1 MISVDEARSIVLSH
15 ANLMGLEKVDL
26 LTSLGRVIGEDIVAP
41 FNIPLWD
48 NSAMDG
54 YAVRFEDIKDASFD
68 KPTTLKVI
76 EELPAGLLPKNQV
89 GPMQATH
96 IMTGAPIPS
105 GADTVVK
112 KEDTSFSGDT
122 VRILAPPNKGENIR
136 LAGENVMR
144 GDKVIQARTIMRPP
158 HVGMLAS
165 FGKSFISVYQ
175 TPTVAILS
183 TGDEVIDIDQERD
196 SSKIINSNTY
206 SLAAQVKECGAL
218 PLMLGIARDDKKEI
232 LTKIMQGCS
241 ADVILTTGGVSVGEY
256 DFVKDVLEE
265 MGGEIKFWT
274 VAMRPGKPITFG
286 LIADKPIFGLPG
298 NPVSCMV
305 CFEQFVRPALLKKMG
320 HTHLFRPLVEAVL
333 VDDVKTKK
341 DFRFFIRVR
350 LFLRDGVLCAT
361 TTGDQGSGIL
371 KSMIQANGLMVV
383 TEDKKEVKAGEK
395 VSVQVLDHTFA
406 LESQ

>member
-15 ANLMGLEKVDL
+15 TLPMGLEKVDL
-26 LTSLGRVIGEDIVAP
+26 LTSLGRVIGEEIIAP
-41 FNIPLWD
+41 FNIPPWD

-54 YAVRFEDIKDASFD
+54 YAVRFEDIKNACFD
-68 KPTTLKVI
+68 EPTQLKVI
-76 EELPAGLLPKNQV
+76 EELPAGFLPKKQV

-96 IMTGAPIPS
+96 IMTGAPIPQ
-105 GADTVVK
+105 GADTIVR
-112 KEDTSFSGDT
+112 KEDTSSSGDN
-122 VRILAPPNKGENIR
+122 VHILVPPDKGENIR

-144 GDKVIQARTIMRPP
+144 GDKVIQARTVIRPP

-165 FGKSFISVYQ
+165 CAKSFISVYQ
-175 TPTVAILS
+175 VPTVAILS
-183 TGDEVIDIDQERD
+183 TGDEVIDIDGKKN

-218 PLMLGIARDDKKEI
+218 PRMLGITRDDKREI
-232 LTKIMQGCS
+232 AAKITQGLS

-265 MGGEIKFWT
+265 MSGEIKFWK
-274 VAMRPGKPITFG
+274 VAMRPGKPTTFG
-286 LIADKPIFGLPG
+286 LIADKLIFGLPG

-320 HTHLFRPLVEAVL
+320 HKHLFRPQVEAVL

-341 DFRFFIRVR
+341 DLRFFIRVR
-350 LFLRDGVLCAT
+350 LGFREGVLCAT
-361 TTGDQGSGIL
+361 TTGEQGSGIL
-371 KSMIQANGLMVV
+371 KSMVQANGLMVV
-383 TEDKKEVKAGEK
+383 TEDKNEIKAGEK
-395 VSVQVLDHTFA
+395 VSVQVLDRTFA
-406 LESQ
+406 LGSH